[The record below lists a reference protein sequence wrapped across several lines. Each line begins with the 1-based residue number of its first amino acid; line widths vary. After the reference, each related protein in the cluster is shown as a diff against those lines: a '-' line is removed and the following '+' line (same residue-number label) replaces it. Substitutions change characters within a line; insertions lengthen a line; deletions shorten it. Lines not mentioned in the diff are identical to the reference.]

1 MVIMTGFDLGSK
13 LLFNS
18 YLEKAD
24 QIAMIYFA
32 GAVFFMQLWAGQKYA
47 RYKREQDPKV
57 FPGKRWKFFPPL
69 Y

>member
-1 MVIMTGFDLGSK
+1 
-13 LLFNS
+13 
-18 YLEKAD
+18 
-24 QIAMIYFA
+24 MIYLA
-32 GAVFFMQLWAGQKYA
+32 GAVFFMQLWAHQKYA

>member
-1 MVIMTGFDLGSK
+1 LDVSYR
-13 LLFNS
+13 LLHAFRDR
-18 YLEKAD
+18 AD
-24 QIAMIYFA
+24 RIAMIYLA

-57 FPGKRWKFFPPL
+57 FPGKRWKYFPPL